1 MHYIMANEA
10 VCIETPTIFERKTIV
25 AGSVIPIGSIM
36 QLSSDPNT
44 VTISD
49 GDNVF
54 GGICWEASAATDT
67 FTELTV
73 AMNGIW
79 DIKDSGGA
87 MALGNICSVNGVN
100 VVKTLIEADVVLG
113 KAVGK
118 VQETASAG
126 EVVRVAVG
134 SHF

>member
-1 MHYIMANEA
+1 MANEA
-10 VCIETPTIFERKTIV
+10 VCIETPTIFERKIIATGTAIPF
-25 AGSVIPIGSIM
+25 GSVM

-54 GGICWEASAATDT
+54 GGIAWETILSTDSK
-67 FTELTV
+67 TEIVV

-79 DIKDSGGA
+79 DIKDSGAG

-100 VVKTLIEADVVLG
+100 LVKTLLEADVVLG

-118 VQETASAG
+118 VQETAAAS

-134 SHF
+134 SYF